1 MLEWDLNW
9 IPAAGSTADEEGN
22 RQHFDYML
30 QDLYTI
36 ISPPHVIYMH
46 SNALI
51 CAETHRAVRLLA
63 LIGPRVCIEMRGLML
78 CNYSRVY
85 EMTLYLD
92 I

>member
-9 IPAAGSTADEEGN
+9 IPAAGSAADEEGN
-22 RQHFDYML
+22 RQRFDYML

-51 CAETHRAVRLLA
+51 CAETHRAVLSFVVADWSESVYRNARADA
-63 LIGPRVCIEMRGLML
+63 LQL
-78 CNYSRVY
+78 
-85 EMTLYLD
+85 
-92 I
+92 